1 LPIALLAMF
10 WAGFLGD
17 KMNLWLA
24 KRRGGVHLP
33 EDTLVVLILPTIVSM
48 IGIVVYAVGA
58 ARPESYTSWSIIMG
72 MSAKNRKAAA
82 R

>member
-1 LPIALLAMF
+1 LPIALLAML

-33 EDTLVVLILPTIVSM
+33 EDTLVVLILPTVVSM
-48 IGIVVYAVGA
+48 IGIVGE
-58 ARPESYTSWSIIMG
+58 ARVLHLMVNHHGYVNKKTKSL
-72 MSAKNRKAAA
+72 RKMK
-82 R
+82 

>member
-1 LPIALLAMF
+1 MF

-17 KMNLWLA
+17 KINLWLA

-33 EDTLVVLILPTIVSM
+33 GDTLVVLILPTIVSM